1 MRAIVVVAVVLIP
14 IAGALGQD
22 GDKGKTIK
30 RYGIELDTK
39 KYPQSNPKEALGSV
53 LKAIGDNRVDYLLAH
68 LADPAFVD
76 KRIGTYASQLD
87 PSLNEQTRI
96 VVAFD
101 RLLKRTIEN
110 FLDDPT
116 KLEELKR
123 FFKDGDWADQESI
136 AVASLKNQKAR
147 QVFMKRIGDDRW
159 VLQDRAQ

>member
-1 MRAIVVVAVVLIP
+1 MAVVAVVLMP
-14 IAGALGQD
+14 IAGTLAQD
-22 GDKGKTIK
+22 GDKGKSSK

-39 KYPQSNPKEALGSV
+39 KYPQTSPKEALGAV

-76 KRIGTYASQLD
+76 KRIATYAGQLD
-87 PSLNEQTRI
+87 SSLNEQTKI

-123 FFKDGDWADQESI
+123 FFKDGEWADQENT
-136 AVASLKNQKAR
+136 AVASLKNLKAR
-147 QVFMKRIGDDRW
+147 QVFMKRLADNRW